1 MATQLSKQYDQEWEL
16 LMQERQN
23 WHERQLKRIE
33 GYNQQQVA
41 RIESEGRQ
49 RVASIIAAAEVEKV
63 WINRPRVV
71 YHVNWW

>member
-1 MATQLSKQYDQEWEL
+1 
-16 LMQERQN
+16 MQEQQN
-23 WHERQLKRIE
+23 WHERELKRIE

-41 RIESEGRQ
+41 RIESEGMQ
-49 RVASIIAAAEVEKV
+49 RVASIMAAAEVEKA